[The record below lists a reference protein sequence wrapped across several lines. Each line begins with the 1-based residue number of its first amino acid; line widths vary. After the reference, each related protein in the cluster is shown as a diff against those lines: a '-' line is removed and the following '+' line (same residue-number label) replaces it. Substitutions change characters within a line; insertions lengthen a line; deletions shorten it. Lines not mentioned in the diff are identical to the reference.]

1 MELILKDNGDYAFSG
16 RAVKITE
23 EKNKVC
29 AGYGK
34 QVLNYGCVF
43 EALPDERQ
51 RTFFAKSFGCKRI
64 VENHYLE
71 TRQSVYASEKRVLT
85 SVEYKKTYLPAL
97 KKKTFPV

>member
-16 RAVKITE
+16 RSANVTV
-23 EKNKVC
+23 EKNKAC
-29 AGYGK
+29 AAYGK

-51 RTFFAKSFGCKRI
+51 RTLFARSFGCKRV

-71 TRQSVYASEKRVLT
+71 TRQSVYASEKRTLT
-85 SVEYKKTYLPAL
+85 SSEYKKTYLPAL
-97 KKKTFPV
+97 KK